1 MITTDD
7 DGDYQIAAAEPVTQ
21 LPTITRQLDE
31 PGAGLPAVPRF
42 LAEHTSGPRKCAS
55 CLGAVGREEYFAGD
69 YYCAGCVEHADD
81 FPWRTTG
88 TVLGYAP

>member
-7 DGDYQIAAAEPVTQ
+7 DGDYQIAQPFGNSEE
-21 LPTITRQLDE
+21 LREL
-31 PGAGLPAVPRF
+31 
-42 LAEHTSGPRKCAS
+42 TSGPRKCAS